1 MPPGTGHQPRHTRA
15 PSPRC
20 GHGSRW
26 PPGLS
31 DTWTRAPGELGGW
44 ARVPGDAL
52 LRRASLPQGERPE
65 DGAAEG
71 LNHNQGLN
79 RLLLAVRDMMANFHV
94 RDLEAPREE
103 PPEGDGE
110 WD

>member
-1 MPPGTGHQPRHTRA
+1 M
-15 PSPRC
+15 
-20 GHGSRW
+20 
-26 PPGLS
+26 
-31 DTWTRAPGELGGW
+31 
-44 ARVPGDAL
+44 
-52 LRRASLPQGERPE
+52 PQGERPE

-79 RLLLAVRDMMANFHV
+79 RLMLAVRDMMANFHF